1 MSTLLRTNLTDLYL
15 EDALPALHHIV
26 DDEWQGFEPVWEKI
40 FNVMTSD
47 RSIEQTAQLSALA
60 AAAEVQEGEE
70 VPQQRI
76 YQGYDKTYKHAKFGI
91 IAPMSQESIDD
102 GQFELMAKYSR
113 KLARAFNET
122 VMIKAA
128 QIFNDG
134 FSSAGPDGQVLF
146 ATAHPLL
153 GPGAGTSSNRLGTDA
168 DLSMTSLKAL
178 LTIQRKVKDTAG
190 NRLNIRSKKLIVP
203 SDLEFTAHELVESE
217 MLVDSSNNN
226 VNAVNSVKSRY
237 GLEVVVLD
245 HLTDEDAWFLAAD
258 KDEHELN
265 FFWRKQ
271 PSVSSKVEF
280 KSEVAM
286 MKISGRFSVGYSD
299 WRGVAGT
306 SGAT

>member
-26 DDEWQGFEPVWEKI
+26 DDEWKGFEPVWEKI
-40 FNVMTSD
+40 FNVMNSD

-76 YQGYDKTYKHAKFGI
+76 YQGFDKTYKHGKFGI

-122 VMIKAA
+122 VMIKVA
-128 QIFNDG
+128 QVFNDG
-134 FSSAGPDGQVLF
+134 FSSTGPDGQVLF

-178 LTIQRKVKDTAG
+178 LTVQRKVKDTAG

-217 MLVDSSNNN
+217 MLVQSGNES

-306 SGAT
+306 TGAT